1 VLGLVEHA
9 TNACRHLGSDIDHRQ
24 HTHSTSILDPKDGPV
39 LAATIILHEAGRA
52 ICAIVRKDHS
62 SISKVQSELH
72 EPKQWA
78 GNMCSIPFL
87 EFYPDALEALC
98 REGPIEVD
106 QFYRHEK
113 RTESS

>member
-1 VLGLVEHA
+1 M
-9 TNACRHLGSDIDHRQ
+9 HLGSNVDRRQ
-24 HTHSTSILDPKDGPV
+24 HTHSTSMLDSKDRPV
-39 LAATIILHEAGRA
+39 LTVTIILHEAERA
-52 ICAIVRKDHS
+52 ICAIWKKDYS
-62 SISKVQSELH
+62 SISKVQSKLD

-78 GNMCSIPFL
+78 GNVCSILLL

-98 REGPIEVD
+98 REGPVEVD